1 MSKCV
6 HCNNNIKHLFFCSEC
21 RAILCNTNCLLSH
34 LTSNHNNQTTI
45 SSMKTSIVKNKKS
58 LTKSLSYIPGT
69 VINMKPYRFSQ
80 DEFNKFEIVNKNN
93 TPRLLGSGAYGD
105 VYLTKNKDN
114 QEYYALKKL
123 NKKII
128 LSKLNSL
135 EPIKRE
141 IEIHCKLYHNN
152 IIHFV
157 GYFDD
162 DTFIYLVMEYASK
175 GNLYNSIRHKD
186 IQNESKC
193 AKYFSEICSAISL
206 LHSNNIIHRD
216 IKPENILLND
226 KGECKLCDFGC
237 CNENMIG
244 NRNTFCGTYE
254 YMAPEILKENSYN
267 SAVDIW
273 SLGVLL
279 YEMTHGFTPFNIR
292 RNGGKKNDEVIKMIM
307 RGQLEFSSK
316 ILSEEGKD
324 LIRKMLCYN
333 QNKRIKIDKV
343 FEHAFMKKY
352 EKKNDDRE
360 FIKVLDT
367 RRDTKR
373 KQIRKNSI
381 DIEISISQIRTKD
394 STIINESKSLS
405 RSVSVIKKTNYTTHT
420 APKRKISHLIS
431 NTNIDLTQKKTTV
444 KQKNK
449 ENNKSTVNIKPK
461 NYKEHSNVFSYHL
474 HQSEKKIV
482 KTKTFRGA
490 QPKTLLKKINE
501 RQPTQMKL
509 VKGVMISSKLID
521 AIDILNR
528 AQIISKQ
535 VNN

>member
-1 MSKCV
+1 
-6 HCNNNIKHLFFCSEC
+6 
-21 RAILCNTNCLLSH
+21 
-34 LTSNHNNQTTI
+34 
-45 SSMKTSIVKNKKS
+45 
-58 LTKSLSYIPGT
+58 
-69 VINMKPYRFSQ
+69 
-80 DEFNKFEIVNKNN
+80 
-93 TPRLLGSGAYGD
+93 
-105 VYLTKNKDN
+105 
-114 QEYYALKKL
+114 
-123 NKKII
+123 
-128 LSKLNSL
+128 
-135 EPIKRE
+135 
-141 IEIHCKLYHNN
+141 
-152 IIHFV
+152 
-157 GYFDD
+157 
-162 DTFIYLVMEYASK
+162 MEYASK

-405 RSVSVIKKTNYTTHT
+405 RSVSVIKKTNYSTHT

-444 KQKNK
+444 KQINK